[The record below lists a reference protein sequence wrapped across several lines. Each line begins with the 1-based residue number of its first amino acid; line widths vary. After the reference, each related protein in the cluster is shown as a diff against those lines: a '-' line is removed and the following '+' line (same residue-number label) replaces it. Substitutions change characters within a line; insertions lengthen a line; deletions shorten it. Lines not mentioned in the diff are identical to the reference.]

1 MENPGDLKK
10 QLNEALNECA
20 RLKAENERLRRMLGS
35 IPEEVASTSKSTLAE
50 PNLPFTPSA
59 FKITNNS
66 PAKDKISL
74 FRSLFRGREDVYP
87 VRWERKDGRSGY
99 SPACVLEW
107 KKPLCGKPLV
117 KCGECRHR
125 KFLPVTD
132 EVIHHHLIGKH
143 IVGVY
148 PMLPDE
154 TCWFLAVDFDRKTWQ
169 EDARAFLDTCRKMAI
184 PAALER
190 SRSGKG
196 GHVWLFFQSPVPAS
210 LARKL
215 GCVILTRTLEERHQL
230 GLDSYDRLF
239 PNQDT
244 LPRGGFG
251 NLIALPLQWGPRET
265 GNSVFLDPDGVP
277 YPDQWV
283 FLSGLDRLPVDTV
296 ETLVGEASRA
306 GKVISVRQIPTDEHL
321 EVDPWPDFSSGRR
334 KPIPLSGPWPKQIRL
349 VIRDLIYIEKEG
361 LPPSILNALTQ
372 LAAFQ
377 NPEFYRAQAMR
388 LPIFNIPRI
397 IRCAEDFPQHI
408 GLPRG
413 CLEEVLNF
421 FKVGRAAVTIEDQ
434 RNESTPIKV
443 HFRGELRPG
452 QEEAARALLDHETG
466 ILSAPTAF
474 GKTVIA
480 AWVIAQRKVS
490 TLVLVHRKQ
499 LLDQWRDRLA
509 DFLDLAENEIG
520 QIGGGKG
527 KPSGVIDVAVLQSL
541 VRKGVVKDI
550 ISDYSQ
556 VIVDECHHIPAF
568 SFEQA
573 LKKASARFVLG
584 LTATPI
590 RKDGHQPILMMQCGP
605 LRYKGPAKKGVQDD
619 PFEHLVLPRW
629 TEFNL
634 PPNKDL
640 TIQEIYNAMLF
651 DQARNDLIFDD
662 LLTALEAGRSP
673 LLLTERTEHL
683 ELLAGRLKN
692 FSKNMII
699 LKGGMGK
706 KQRTAINDQMKAIPD
721 REERL
726 ILATGRYIGEGFDD
740 ARLDTLFLVM
750 PISWRGT
757 LQQYV
762 GRLHRLHDS
771 KRLVQVYDYVDKK
784 VPMLMRMYNKR
795 LIGYKALGYKIEK
808 PRTLH
813 PK

>member
-1 MENPGDLKK
+1 MEKTEDLKK
-10 QLNEALNECA
+10 QLNEALNECI
-20 RLKAENERLRRMLGS
+20 RLKAENARLRQRLGRF
-35 IPEEVASTSKSTLAE
+35 PEEELSTPKKTLAE
-50 PNLPFTPSA
+50 PSLPFTPTA
-59 FKITNNS
+59 FKITNDS
-66 PAKDKISL
+66 PPKEKIAL
-74 FRSLFRGREDVYP
+74 FKSLFRGREDVYP

-99 SPACVLEW
+99 SPVCLLEW
-107 KKPLCGKPLV
+107 KRPLCGKPAI
-117 KCGECRHR
+117 KCGDCRHR
-125 KFLPVTD
+125 KLLPVTD

-143 IVGVY
+143 TVGVY
-148 PMLPDE
+148 PLLPDE

-169 EDARAFLDTCRKMAI
+169 EDARAFLATCHKMAI

-196 GHVWLFFQSPVPAS
+196 GHVWMFFQSPVSAS

-215 GCVILTRTLEERHQL
+215 GCAILTRTLEERHQL

-244 LPRGGFG
+244 LPKGGFG

-265 GNSVFLDPDGVP
+265 GNSVFLNPEGDP

-283 FLSGLDRLPVDTV
+283 FLSGLDRLPVETV
-296 ETLVGEASRA
+296 EARVGEASRA
-306 GKVISVRQIPTDEHL
+306 GEIISVRQIPTDEQL
-321 EVDPWPDFSSGRR
+321 EEDPWPDFAYGRR
-334 KPIPLSGPWPKQIRL
+334 TTKPLPGPWPKQIRL
-349 VIRDLIYIEKEG
+349 VIKDLVYIEKEG
-361 LPPSILNALTQ
+361 LSPSLLNALTQ

-397 IRCAEDFPQHI
+397 IRCAEDFPRHI

-413 CLEEVLNF
+413 CLEEVLRF
-421 FKVGRAAVTIEDQ
+421 FKDGGTAVTIDDQ
-434 RNESTPIKV
+434 RNEPVPIRV
-443 HFRGELRPG
+443 HFRGELRPE
-452 QEEAARALLDHETG
+452 QEEVAGTILGHETG

-509 DFLDLAENEIG
+509 DFLDLPKSEIG

-527 KPSGVIDVAVLQSL
+527 QPVGVIDVAVLQSL
-541 VRKGVVKDI
+541 VRKGVVKDLV
-550 ISDYSQ
+550 SEYSQ

-568 SFEQA
+568 SFEQV
-573 LKKASARFVLG
+573 LKKARARFVLG
-584 LTATPI
+584 LTATPT

-605 LRYKGPAKKGVQDD
+605 LRYKGQAKKSVQDD
-619 PFEHLVLPRW
+619 PFEHVVLPRL
-629 TEFNL
+629 TEFNI

-640 TIQEIYNAMLF
+640 TIQEIYSAMLF
-651 DQARNDLIFDD
+651 DEARNDLIFDD
-662 LLTALEAGRSP
+662 LLSALEAGRSP

-683 ELLAGRLKN
+683 ELLAGKLKN
-692 FSKNMII
+692 FARNMII
-699 LKGGMGK
+699 MKGGMGK
-706 KQRTAINDQMKAIPD
+706 KQRTAVNEQMKAIPD

-762 GRLHRLHDS
+762 GRLHRLHDN
-771 KRLVQVYDYVDKK
+771 KRVVQVYDYVDKK

-795 LIGYKALGYKIEK
+795 LIGYKALGYKLEK
-808 PRTLH
+808 PSSL
-813 PK
+813 PA

>member
-1 MENPGDLKK
+1 MDRFEDLQRQLQEARENCDLLREENTRLKK
-10 QLNEALNECA
+10 LLGLKQDKKNPPTSLSLSEPLSPFVAQTGVIHNESP
-20 RLKAENERLRRMLGS
+20 R
-35 IPEEVASTSKSTLAE
+35 EV
-50 PNLPFTPSA
+50 
-59 FKITNNS
+59 KI
-66 PAKDKISL
+66 AL

-99 SPACVLEW
+99 SPACLLEW
-107 KKPLCGKPLV
+107 KRPLCGKQV
-117 KCGECRHR
+117 IKCGECQRR
-125 KFLPVTD
+125 KLLPVTD

-143 IVGVY
+143 TVGVY
-148 PMLPDE
+148 PLLPDE
-154 TCWFLAVDFDRKTWQ
+154 TCWFLAVDFDQKTWQ
-169 EDARAFLDTCRKMAI
+169 EDSRAFLATCHKMVI

-190 SRSGKG
+190 SRSGIG
-196 GHVWLFFQSPVPAS
+196 GHVWLFFKSPVPAS

-215 GCVILTRTLEERHQL
+215 GCAILTRTLEERHQL
-230 GLDSYDRLF
+230 GLDSYDRFF

-244 LPRGGFG
+244 LPKGGFG

-265 GNSVFLDPDGVP
+265 GNSVFLNPEGDP

-321 EVDPWPDFSSGRR
+321 EEDPRPDFTSGRR
-334 KPIPLSGPWPKQIRL
+334 TIKPLSGPWPKQIRL
-349 VIRDLIYIEKEG
+349 VIRDLVYIEKEG
-361 LPPSILNALTQ
+361 LPPFIINALTQ

-413 CLEEVLNF
+413 CLEEALNL
-421 FKVGRAAVTIEDQ
+421 FKEGGAAVTIDDQ
-434 RNESTPIKV
+434 RNEPTPIKV

-452 QEEAARALLDHETG
+452 QEEAARALLEHETG

-527 KPSGVIDVAVLQSL
+527 NPSGVIDVAILQSL

-568 SFEQA
+568 SFEQV
-573 LKKASARFVLG
+573 LKKARARFVLG

-590 RKDGHQPILMMQCGP
+590 RKDGHQPILIMQCGP
-605 LRYKGPAKKGVQDD
+605 LRYKGQAKKSVQDD
-619 PFEHLVLPRW
+619 PFEHLVLPRL

-634 PPNKDL
+634 PPSKEL

-683 ELLAGRLKN
+683 ELLAGKLKN
-692 FSKNMII
+692 FARNMII

-762 GRLHRLHDS
+762 GRLHRLHDN
-771 KRLVQVYDYVDKK
+771 KRVVQVYDYVDKK

-795 LIGYKALGYKIEK
+795 LIGYKALGYKIER
-808 PRTLH
+808 PSTHRA
-813 PK
+813 

>member
-1 MENPGDLKK
+1 MDRFKDLQRHLQEAREDCDLLREEN
-10 QLNEALNECA
+10 A
-20 RLKAENERLRRMLGS
+20 RLKKLLGLEQDKKNPPTSPTLSETLVPFVAQTGVIHNESPRD
-35 IPEEVASTSKSTLAE
+35 V
-50 PNLPFTPSA
+50 
-59 FKITNNS
+59 KI
-66 PAKDKISL
+66 AL

-99 SPACVLEW
+99 SPACLLEW
-107 KKPLCGKPLV
+107 KRPLCGKPVV
-117 KCGECRHR
+117 KCGNCPHR
-125 KFLPVTD
+125 KLLAVTD
-132 EVIHHHLIGKH
+132 DVIHHHLIGKH
-143 IVGVY
+143 TVGVY
-148 PMLPDE
+148 PMIPDE

-169 EDARAFLDTCRKMAI
+169 EDARAFLATCHKMAI

-190 SRSGKG
+190 SRSGNG
-196 GHVWLFFQSPVPAS
+196 GHVWLFFRSPVSAS

-215 GCVILTRTLEERHQL
+215 GCAILTRTLEERHQL
-230 GLDSYDRLF
+230 GLGSYDRFF

-265 GNSVFLDPDGVP
+265 GNSVFLNPDGDP
-277 YPDQWV
+277 YPDQWA
-283 FLSGLDRLPVDTV
+283 FLSGLDRLPVETV

-306 GKVISVRQIPTDEHL
+306 GKILSVRQVPTEEPL
-321 EVDPWPDFSSGRR
+321 EEGPWADLPSGRR
-334 KPIPLSGPWPKQIRL
+334 TIKPLAGPWPKEIRL
-349 VIRDLIYIEKEG
+349 VIRDLVYIEKEG
-361 LPPSILNALTQ
+361 LPSSILNALIQ

-388 LPIFNIPRI
+388 LPTFAIPRI
-397 IRCAEDFPQHI
+397 IRCAEDFPQNI

-413 CLEEVLNF
+413 CLEEVCRF
-421 FKVGRAAVTIEDQ
+421 FKDGGTAITIDDQ
-434 RNESTPIKV
+434 RNEPIPIRV
-443 HFRGELRPG
+443 HFRGELRPE
-452 QEEAARALLDHETG
+452 QEAVAGKVLGHENG

-509 DFLDLAENEIG
+509 DFLDLPKNEIG
-520 QIGGGKG
+520 PIGGGKG
-527 KPSGVIDVAVLQSL
+527 KPSGVIDVAVIQSL

-550 ISDYSQ
+550 ISEYSQ

-568 SFEQA
+568 SFEQV
-573 LKKASARFVLG
+573 LKKARARFVLG

-605 LRYKGPAKKGVQDD
+605 IRYKGQAKKSVQDD
-619 PFEHLVLPRW
+619 PFEHVVLSRL

-634 PPNKDL
+634 PPHKDL

-662 LLTALEAGRSP
+662 LLSALEAGRSP

-692 FSKNMII
+692 FARNMIV

-706 KQRTAINDQMKAIPD
+706 KQRTAINDQLKAIPD

-762 GRLHRLHDS
+762 GRLHRLHDN
-771 KRLVQVYDYVDKK
+771 KRVVQVYDYVDNK

-808 PRTLH
+808 PSGL
-813 PK
+813 PA

>member
-1 MENPGDLKK
+1 MENTEDLKK
-10 QLNEALNECA
+10 QLNRASNECA
-20 RLKAENERLRRMLGS
+20 RLKAENDRLRRMLGR
-35 IPEEVASTSKSTLAE
+35 IPKAEPSTPNNTVAE
-50 PNLPFTPSA
+50 PNLPFNSTAS
-59 FKITNNS
+59 KITNDS
-66 PAKDKISL
+66 PPKDKIAL

-107 KKPLCGKPLV
+107 KKPLCGKPLA
-117 KCGECRHR
+117 KCGNCRHR

-143 IVGVY
+143 TVGVY

-154 TCWFLAVDFDRKTWQ
+154 TCWFLAVDFDRNTWQ
-169 EDARAFLDTCRKMAI
+169 EDARAFLTTCHKMAL

-196 GHVWLFFQSPVPAS
+196 GHVWLFFKGPVPAS
-210 LARKL
+210 MARKL
-215 GCVILTRTLEERHQL
+215 GCAILTRTLEERHQL
-230 GLDSYDRLF
+230 GLDSYDRFF

-244 LPRGGFG
+244 LPKGGFG

-265 GNSVFLDPDGVP
+265 GNSVFLNPEGDP

-283 FLSGLDRLPVDTV
+283 FLSGLDRLPVETV

-306 GKVISVRQIPTDEHL
+306 GKIISVRQIPTDEQL
-321 EVDPWPDFSSGRR
+321 EEDPRPDFASGRR
-334 KPIPLSGPWPKQIRL
+334 TIKPLPGPWPKQIRL
-349 VIRDLIYIEKEG
+349 VIKDLVYIEKEG

-388 LPIFNIPRI
+388 LPTFNLPRI

-413 CLEEVLNF
+413 CLEEVRLF
-421 FKVGRAAVTIEDQ
+421 LKDGGTAVTIDDQ
-434 RNESTPIKV
+434 RNEPTPIGV
-443 HFRGELRPG
+443 HFRGELRPE
-452 QEEAARALLDHETG
+452 QEEVARNVLGHENG

-509 DFLDLAENEIG
+509 DFLDLPKNEIG

-527 KPSGVIDVAVLQSL
+527 QPSGVIDVAVLQGL
-541 VRKGVVKDI
+541 VRKGAVKDLV
-550 ISDYSQ
+550 SEYSQ

-568 SFEQA
+568 SFEQV
-573 LKKASARFVLG
+573 LKKARARYVLG

-590 RKDGHQPILMMQCGP
+590 RKDGHHPILFMQCGP
-605 LRYKGPAKKGVQDD
+605 LRYKGRAKKSVQDD
-619 PFEHLVLPRW
+619 PFEHVVLPRL
-629 TEFNL
+629 TEFKL

-651 DQARNDLIFDD
+651 DQTRNDLIFDD
-662 LLTALEAGRSP
+662 LLIALEAGRSP

-692 FSKNMII
+692 FARNMII

-706 KQRTAINDQMKAIPD
+706 KQRTAISDQMKAIPD

-762 GRLHRLHDS
+762 GRLHRLHDN
-771 KRLVQVYDYVDKK
+771 KRVVQVYDYVDKK

-795 LIGYKALGYKIEK
+795 LIGYKDLGYKIERSGG
-808 PRTLH
+808 P
-813 PK
+813 PA

>member
-1 MENPGDLKK
+1 MDRFEDLQRQLLEAREKCDLLREEN
-10 QLNEALNECA
+10 A
-20 RLKAENERLRRMLGS
+20 RLKELLGLEQDKKNPPTTLTLSEPLVPFVAQTGVIHNESSR
-35 IPEEVASTSKSTLAE
+35 EV
-50 PNLPFTPSA
+50 
-59 FKITNNS
+59 KI
-66 PAKDKISL
+66 AL

-107 KKPLCGKPLV
+107 KKPLCGKPAV
-117 KCGECRHR
+117 KCGNCRHR
-125 KFLPVTD
+125 KLLPITD

-143 IVGVY
+143 TVGVY

-169 EDARAFLDTCRKMAI
+169 EDARAFLATCHKMAI

-196 GHVWLFFQSPVPAS
+196 GHVWLFFKSPVPAS

-215 GCVILTRTLEERHQL
+215 GCAILTRTLEERHQL
-230 GLDSYDRLF
+230 GLDSYDRFF

-244 LPRGGFG
+244 LPKGGFG

-265 GNSVFLDPDGVP
+265 GNSVFLNPNGDP
-277 YPDQWV
+277 YPDQWL
-283 FLSGLDRLPVDTV
+283 FLSGLDRLPVETV
-296 ETLVGEASRA
+296 ESVVGEASRA
-306 GKVISVRQIPTDEHL
+306 GKIISVRQIPTDEQL
-321 EVDPWPDFSSGRR
+321 EEDPWPDVASGRR
-334 KPIPLSGPWPKQIRL
+334 TIKPLPGPWPKQIRL
-349 VIRDLIYIEKEG
+349 VIRDLVYLEKEG

-388 LPIFNIPRI
+388 LPTFNLPRI

-413 CLEEVLNF
+413 CLEEVTRF
-421 FKVGRAAVTIEDQ
+421 FKDGGTVVTIDDQ
-434 RNESTPIKV
+434 RNEPTPIRV
-443 HFRGELRPG
+443 QFRGQLRPE
-452 QEEAARALLDHETG
+452 QERVARGLLDHENG

-490 TLVLVHRKQ
+490 TLVVVHRKQ

-509 DFLDLAENEIG
+509 DFLDLPKNEIG
-520 QIGGGKG
+520 HIGGGKG
-527 KPSGVIDVAVLQSL
+527 QPSGVIDVAVLQSL
-541 VRKGVVKDI
+541 VRKGVVKDLV
-550 ISDYSQ
+550 SEYSQ

-568 SFEQA
+568 SFEQV
-573 LKKASARFVLG
+573 LKKARARFILG

-590 RKDGHQPILMMQCGP
+590 RKDGHQPILFMQCGP
-605 LRYKGPAKKGVQDD
+605 LRYKGQAKKSVQDD
-619 PFEHLVLPRW
+619 PFEHVVLPRL

-651 DQARNDLIFDD
+651 DQARNDMIFDD
-662 LLTALEAGRSP
+662 LLSALEAGRSP

-692 FSKNMII
+692 FARNMIV

-762 GRLHRLHDS
+762 GRLHRLHDN
-771 KRLVQVYDYVDKK
+771 KRVVQVYDYVDKK

-808 PRTLH
+808 PSA
-813 PK
+813 PQA

>member
-1 MENPGDLKK
+1 MENTEDFKK
-10 QLNEALNECA
+10 QLDKALNECA
-20 RLKAENERLRRMLGS
+20 RLKAENDRLRRRLGG
-35 IPEEVASTSKSTLAE
+35 IPEGEHLTPEKTLAE
-50 PNLPFTPSA
+50 PNLPFTPAA
-59 FKITNNS
+59 FKITNDS
-66 PAKDKISL
+66 PPKEKIGL
-74 FRSLFRGREDVYP
+74 FKSLFRGREDVYP

-107 KKPLCGKPLV
+107 KRPLCGKPLV
-117 KCGECRHR
+117 KCGDCRHR
-125 KFLPVTD
+125 KFLPVTE
-132 EVIHHHLIGKH
+132 EVLHHHLIGKH
-143 IVGVY
+143 TIGVY
-148 PMLPDE
+148 PLLPDE

-169 EDARAFLDTCRKMAI
+169 EDAGAFMATCQKMAI

-190 SRSGKG
+190 SRSGEG
-196 GHVWLFFQSPVPAS
+196 GHVWLFFQSPVSAS

-215 GCVILTRTLEERHQL
+215 GCAILTRTLEERHQL
-230 GLDSYDRLF
+230 GLDSYDRFF

-244 LPRGGFG
+244 LPKGGFG

-265 GNSVFLDPDGVP
+265 GNSVFLNPDGVP

-283 FLSGLDRLPVDTV
+283 FLSGLDRLPVEIV
-296 ETLVGEASRA
+296 EARVGEASRA
-306 GKVISVRQIPTDEHL
+306 GKIISVRQIPTDEQL
-321 EVDPWPDFSSGRR
+321 EEDPRPDFPSGSRTAR
-334 KPIPLSGPWPKQIRL
+334 PPAGPWPKQIRL
-349 VIRDLIYIEKEG
+349 VISDLIYIEKEG
-361 LPPSILNALTQ
+361 LPPSMLNALTQ

-397 IRCAEDFPQHI
+397 ICCAEDFPQQI

-413 CLEEVLNF
+413 CLEEVLRF
-421 FKVGRAAVTIEDQ
+421 FEDGGTAVTIDDR
-434 RNESTPIKV
+434 RNEPTPIRV
-443 HFRGELRPG
+443 HFLGELRPD
-452 QEEAARALLDHETG
+452 QEEVARNLLGYENG

-509 DFLDLAENEIG
+509 DFLDLPKSEIG

-527 KPSGVIDVAVLQSL
+527 QPTGVIDVAVLQSL

-550 ISDYSQ
+550 ISEYSQ

-568 SFEQA
+568 SFEQV
-573 LKKASARFVLG
+573 LKKARARFVLG

-605 LRYKGPAKKGVQDD
+605 VRSKGQAKKSVQDD
-619 PFEHLVLPRW
+619 PFEHVVLPRL
-629 TEFNL
+629 TEFNI
-634 PPNKDL
+634 PPHKDL

-683 ELLAGRLKN
+683 DLLAGKLKN
-692 FSKNMII
+692 FARNMII

-706 KQRTAINDQMKAIPD
+706 KQRTAVNEQMKSIPD

-762 GRLHRLHDS
+762 GRLHRLHDN
-771 KRLVQVYDYVDKK
+771 KRVVQVYDYVDKK
-784 VPMLMRMYNKR
+784 VPMLMRMYHKR
-795 LIGYKALGYKIEK
+795 LIGYKALGYKLEI
-808 PRTLH
+808 PSGRQA
-813 PK
+813 

>member
-1 MENPGDLKK
+1 MENTEDLKK
-10 QLNEALNECA
+10 QLNEALTECA
-20 RLKAENERLRRMLGS
+20 RLKAENDRLRRMLGQ
-35 IPEEVASTSKSTLAE
+35 IPKAEPVTPNRFVAE
-50 PNLPFTPSA
+50 PNLPLIPTAS
-59 FKITNNS
+59 KITNDS
-66 PAKDKISL
+66 PPKDKIAL
-74 FRSLFRGREDVYP
+74 LKSLFRGREDVYP

-107 KKPLCGKPLV
+107 KRPLCGKPAV

-125 KFLPVTD
+125 KFLPVTE

-143 IVGVY
+143 TVGVY

-169 EDARAFLDTCRKMAI
+169 EDARAFLATCHNMAL

-196 GHVWLFFQSPVPAS
+196 GHIWLFFKSPVPAS

-215 GCVILTRTLEERHQL
+215 GCAILTRTLEERHEL
-230 GLDSYDRLF
+230 GLDSYDRFF

-244 LPRGGFG
+244 LPKGGFG
-251 NLIALPLQWGPRET
+251 NLIALPLQWGPREA
-265 GNSVFLDPDGVP
+265 GNSVFLNTEGDP

-283 FLSGLDRLPVDTV
+283 FLSGLNRLPLETV
-296 ETLVGEASRA
+296 ERLVGQASRA
-306 GKVISVRQIPTDEHL
+306 GEIISVRQIPTDEQL
-321 EVDPWPDFSSGRR
+321 EEDPWPGFPSGRR
-334 KPIPLSGPWPKQIRL
+334 TLKPLPGPWPKQIRL
-349 VIRDLIYIEKEG
+349 VIKDLVYIEKEG
-361 LPPSILNALTQ
+361 LPPSLLNALTQ

-388 LPIFNIPRI
+388 LPTFNLPRI

-413 CLEEVLNF
+413 CLEEVTRF
-421 FKVGRAAVTIEDQ
+421 FKDGGTVVTIDDQ
-434 RNESTPIKV
+434 RNEPTPIRV
-443 HFRGELRPG
+443 QFRGQLRPE
-452 QEEAARALLDHETG
+452 QERVARGLLDHENG

-490 TLVLVHRKQ
+490 TLVVVHRKQ

-509 DFLDLAENEIG
+509 DFLDLPRNEIG
-520 QIGGGKG
+520 HIGGGKG
-527 KPSGVIDVAVLQSL
+527 QPSGKIDVAVLQSL
-541 VRKGVVKDI
+541 VRKGVVKDLV
-550 ISDYSQ
+550 SEYSQ

-573 LKKASARFVLG
+573 LKKARARFILG

-590 RKDGHQPILMMQCGP
+590 RKDGHQPILFMQCGP
-605 LRYKGPAKKGVQDD
+605 LRHKGQAKKSVQND
-619 PFEHLVLPRW
+619 PFEHVVLPRL

-634 PPNKDL
+634 PPHKDP
-640 TIQEIYNAMLF
+640 TIQEIYNAMLL

-662 LLTALEAGRSP
+662 LLIALEAGRSP

-683 ELLAGRLKN
+683 ELLAGKLKKFARN
-692 FSKNMII
+692 LII
-699 LKGGMGK
+699 LKGGLGN
-706 KQRTAINDQMKAIPD
+706 KQRTAISDQMKAIPD

-762 GRLHRLHDS
+762 GRLHRLHDN
-771 KRLVQVYDYVDKK
+771 KRVVQVYDYVDKK

-808 PRTLH
+808 PSAQQA
-813 PK
+813 

>member
-1 MENPGDLKK
+1 MDRSKDLLRQLEEARENCDL
-10 QLNEALNECA
+10 LREENA
-20 RLKAENERLRRMLGS
+20 RLRNLLGLKQEKKNPPTNLTLSEPFVPFVAQTGVIHNESPREAK
-35 IPEEVASTSKSTLAE
+35 I
-50 PNLPFTPSA
+50 A
-59 FKITNNS
+59 F
-66 PAKDKISL
+66 

-99 SPACVLEW
+99 SPACLLEW
-107 KKPLCGKPLV
+107 KKPLCGKPAV
-117 KCGECRHR
+117 KCGNCRHR
-125 KFLPVTD
+125 KLLPVTD

-143 IVGVY
+143 TIGVY
-148 PMLPDE
+148 PMLSDE

-169 EDARAFLDTCRKMAI
+169 EDSRAFLATCHKMAI

-196 GHVWLFFQSPVPAS
+196 GHVWLFFNSPVSAS

-215 GCVILTRTLEERHQL
+215 GCAILTRTLEERHEL
-230 GLDSYDRLF
+230 GLDSYDRFF

-244 LPRGGFG
+244 LPKGGFG
-251 NLIALPLQWGPRET
+251 NLIALPLQWTPRET
-265 GNSVFLDPDGVP
+265 GNSVFLNQDGYP
-277 YPDQWV
+277 YPDQWL

-296 ETLVGEASRA
+296 ETLVVKASRS
-306 GKVISVRQIPTDEHL
+306 GKIISVRQIPTDEQL
-321 EVDPWPDFSSGRR
+321 EEDPWHDFTSGRKTI
-334 KPIPLSGPWPKQIRL
+334 KPLAGPWPKQIRL

-397 IRCAEDFPQHI
+397 IRCAEDFPQYI

-421 FKVGRAAVTIEDQ
+421 FKEGGAAITIDDQ
-434 RNESTPIKV
+434 RNEGTPIKV

-452 QEEAARALLDHETG
+452 QEEAAKALLDHETG

-490 TLVLVHRKQ
+490 TLVLVHRKL

-509 DFLDLAENEIG
+509 DFLDLPKNEIG

-527 KPSGVIDVAVLQSL
+527 QPSGVIDVAVLQSL
-541 VRKGVVKDI
+541 VRKGVVKDL
-550 ISDYSQ
+550 ISEYSQ
-556 VIVDECHHIPAF
+556 VMVDECHHIPAF
-568 SFEQA
+568 SFEQV
-573 LKKASARFVLG
+573 LKKARARFVLG

-590 RKDGHQPILMMQCGP
+590 RKDGHQPILIMQCGP
-605 LRYKGPAKKGVQDD
+605 IRYKGQAKKSVQND
-619 PFEHLVLPRW
+619 PFEHVVLPRL

-683 ELLAGRLKN
+683 ELLAGKLKN
-692 FSKNMII
+692 FARNMII

-706 KQRTAINDQMKAIPD
+706 KQRTAINDQLKAIPD

-762 GRLHRLHDS
+762 GRLHRLHDN
-771 KRLVQVYDYVDKK
+771 KRVVQVYDYVDRK

-808 PRTLH
+808 PSVH
-813 PK
+813 QA